1 MDLFTW
7 LFLGGVFVIGCYLVS
22 DFAIRKM
29 FGAGFDMQVEEL
41 ELPSDEELMKM
52 TKAQLEQ
59 YGREFGLELDKRKT
73 KANMIKQ
80 LKSMLG
86 E

>member
-7 LFLGGVFVIGCYLVS
+7 LFLGGVFVIGCHLFS
-22 DFAIRKM
+22 DFAIRRM
-29 FGAGFDMQVEEL
+29 FGSGFDVQVEEL

-52 TKAQLEQ
+52 TKAQLQQ
-59 YGREFGLELDKRKT
+59 YGEELGVELDKRKT
-73 KANMIKQ
+73 KAKMIQQ
-80 LKSMLG
+80 LKSLLG